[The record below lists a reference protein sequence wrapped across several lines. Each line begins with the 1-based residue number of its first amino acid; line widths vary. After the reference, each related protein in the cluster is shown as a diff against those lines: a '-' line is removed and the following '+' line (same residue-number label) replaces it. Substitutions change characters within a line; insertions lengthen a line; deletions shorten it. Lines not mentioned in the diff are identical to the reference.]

1 MSVIRSF
8 GPLPATCTEETDGL
22 AAIRAALAH
31 PVNEQVLAPLQW
43 ERAHRLA
50 AAYGHEWPGHCERH
64 VPMSASAVSAAV
76 NAYWAEN
83 PPVVYGIP
91 APFVVP
97 DALEAAMVVHTTMTG
112 RTSWQVRADGEAVIT
127 IERPGGAVI
136 TAVVPGE
143 GEDGEVIITDC
154 SRAAAYGARHVAAL
168 IWALKPIVPDALM
181 RVLEAIEAGTLVL
194 EPCPPPVVEGE
205 DETTATEEAQA

>member
-1 MSVIRSF
+1 VFDVSVIRSF
-8 GPLPATCTEETDGL
+8 GPLPPSDETDGL
-22 AAIRAALAH
+22 TAIRAAMAH
-31 PVNEQVLAPLQW
+31 PVMDEVLAPLQW

-83 PPVVYGIP
+83 PPVVYGIE

-112 RTSWQVRADGEAVIT
+112 RTSWQVRADGEAIVT
-127 IERPGGAVI
+127 ISRPGGAVL
-136 TAVVPGE
+136 V
-143 GEDGEVIITDC
+143 GEVPSEGGAALVVADC
-154 SRAAAYGARHVAAL
+154 SREAAYGARHVAAL
-168 IWALKPIVPDALM
+168 VTALAAIVGYEAAVWAA
-181 RVLEAIEAGTLVL
+181 LEAIEAGTLAL
-194 EPCPPPVVEGE
+194 EPCPPPVAEE
-205 DETTATEEAQA
+205 DVS

>member
-1 MSVIRSF
+1 VSKAIRSY
-8 GPLPATCTEETDGL
+8 GPMTTTAETDGL
-22 AAIRAALAH
+22 TAIRAALAH

-43 ERAHRLA
+43 ERAHKLA
-50 AAYGHEWPGHCERH
+50 MSFGHEWPGHCEAAT
-64 VPMSASAVSAAV
+64 PMSAAAVRAVV

-83 PPVVYGIP
+83 PPPVYGIP

-97 DALEAAMVVHTTMTG
+97 DADEAPMVVHTTMTG

-127 IERPGGAVI
+127 VSRPAGDVLTG
-136 TAVVPGE
+136 VVP

-168 IWALKPIVPDALM
+168 VTALAAIVGYEAAVWAA
-181 RVLEAIEAGTLVL
+181 LEAIEDGRLTL
-194 EPCPPPVVEGE
+194 EPCPPPVTKEEE
-205 DETTATEEAQA
+205 DTSCPAP